1 MLKAV
6 SITDVQKK
14 GANAIISIKDYAVI
28 TRGSEELGMIINK
41 NIAEYLLDEGILD
54 QVCEEL
60 YELSQKEIVDTVR
73 LARTRKFNKETVQFR
88 MANYL

>member
-1 MLKAV
+1 MLKAL

-14 GANAIISIKDYAVI
+14 GAHAIESIKDYAVI
-28 TRGSEELGMIINK
+28 TRGSEELGMIINI

-60 YELSQKEIVDTVR
+60 YELSQKDIVETVR
-73 LARTRKFNKETVQFR
+73 NARARKFSKETVKFKIE
-88 MANYL
+88 NYL